1 MGMFQPACLS
11 HQAQM
16 WAIPS
21 SATLLLSDSSSS
33 FFWLSSFANLS
44 RFPILSSPAMPHH
57 KSTQKFKQLLC
68 HLTSLIFIGH
78 DFFQYY
84 PFNTGPVLFATV
96 PTSSALITFSMMPNQ
111 TSRVTEEIWKCLF
124 MKRQYINH
132 GTQMLNLHWKEAW
145 PQPRPP
151 KLCRSLLDSTAQ
163 VSIILNQPTKLA

>member
-1 MGMFQPACLS
+1 MGMFPPACLS
-11 HQAQM
+11 HQARM

-57 KSTQKFKQLLC
+57 KSTQNFKQLLC
-68 HLTSLIFIGH
+68 HLTSLIFFGH

-84 PFNTGPVLFATV
+84 PFNTWSVLFASV

-111 TSRVTEEIWKCLF
+111 TSRVIEEIWKCLF
-124 MKRQYINH
+124 IIHSWYIIH
-132 GTQMLNLHWKEAW
+132 GTQMLTCTGKKHGLSPG
-145 PQPRPP
+145 PQNYAGASR
-151 KLCRSLLDSTAQ
+151 TAQ
-163 VSIILNQPTKLA
+163 PKFL

>member
-11 HQAQM
+11 HQARM

-57 KSTQKFKQLLC
+57 KSTQNFKQLLC
-68 HLTSLIFIGH
+68 HLTSLIFFGH

-124 MKRQYINH
+124 IKRWYIIH
-132 GTQMLNLHWKEAW
+132 GTQMLICTGKKHGLSPS
-145 PQPRPP
+145 PQNYGGASWTTQL
-151 KLCRSLLDSTAQ
+151 KFL
-163 VSIILNQPTKLA
+163 

>member
-11 HQAQM
+11 HQARM

-68 HLTSLIFIGH
+68 DLRSLIFFRH

-96 PTSSALITFSMMPNQ
+96 PTSSALSTFSMMPNQ
-111 TSRVTEEIWKCLF
+111 TSRVTEGIWKCLF
-124 MKRQYINH
+124 IKRWYIIH
-132 GTQMLNLHWKEAW
+132 GTQMLTCTGKKHGLSPG
-145 PQPRPP
+145 PQNYAGASWTTQL
-151 KLCRSLLDSTAQ
+151 KFL
-163 VSIILNQPTKLA
+163 